1 MPAAPASG
9 ALARPTA
16 TTAAA
21 AGVTNRDRAP
31 LSLSMLTLARKI
43 LVHDKVKF
51 AVAGAGVSVSVML
64 VLVQVGLYFGFMENA
79 SALIDHSSA
88 DFWIAGHAN
97 ENFDFSSTLDDRTYY
112 RVLETPGVVAAERML
127 LAFGSFKQSSGGVQS
142 VEVVGLERRARL
154 LRPWNVVAGDADR
167 LDEPD
172 AFVVDRTEAPK
183 LLFDRVGQRTEIGG
197 ARGQIVALTHGIRSF
212 TASPFVFTN
221 LSAARAY
228 IGVGPDQFTF
238 VLVRAAPGVDRAQLA
253 ARLARIPHAD
263 VFDRQAF
270 SQRVRGYWS
279 QRTGVGAGFFTTAAL
294 GVVVGLV
301 VVGQILYSGTLE
313 HLREYGTLKAIGA
326 ANGAVA
332 ALILMQALV
341 SAAVGMAAGTALA
354 YAAGVGL
361 RSANLRAVISP
372 GLVAATALLTVA
384 MCSAAALLSILK
396 VFRLDPASVFKA

>member
-1 MPAAPASG
+1 MTSG
-9 ALARPTA
+9 
-16 TTAAA
+16 
-21 AGVTNRDRAP
+21 
-31 LSLSMLTLARKI
+31 MLTLARKI

-79 SALIDHSSA
+79 STLIDHSSA
-88 DFWIAGHAN
+88 DLWVAGRAN
-97 ENFDFSSTLDDRTYY
+97 ENFDFSGTLDDRTYY
-112 RVLETPGVVAAERML
+112 RVLETPGVAAAERML
-127 LAFGSFKQSSGGVQS
+127 LAFGSFKQPTGGLQS

-154 LRPWNVVAGDADR
+154 LKPWNVVAGDAGR
-167 LDEPD
+167 LDEQD
-172 AFVVDRTEAPK
+172 AFIVDRTEATK

-197 ARGQIVALTHGIRSF
+197 VRGQIVALTTGIRSF
-212 TASPFVFTN
+212 TASPFVFTS

-228 IGVGPDQFTF
+228 VGVAPDQFTY
-238 VLVRAAPGVDRAQLA
+238 VLVKVAPGVDRADVA
-253 ARLARIPHAD
+253 ARLARIPHVD
-263 VFDRQAF
+263 VFAREAF
-270 SQRVRGYWS
+270 SHRVRSYWS

-313 HLREYGTLKAIGA
+313 HLREYGTLKAMGA

-332 ALILMQALV
+332 SLILMQALI
-341 SAAVGMAAGTALA
+341 SAAVGTVAGTALA
-354 YAAGVGL
+354 CAAGAGL
-361 RSANLRAVISP
+361 GNANLRAVISP
-372 GLVAATALLTVA
+372 ELIAATALLTVA